1 MKSEKETTI
10 KAALDPGR
18 RAQKLEAFGRLL
30 DIMDELREKCPWDR
44 KQTFESL
51 SSLTVEETYE
61 LIDAIES
68 QEMNDIKEELGDLM
82 LHMVFYAK
90 LGDEKNAFDVA
101 DVLHG
106 VSDKLIRRHPHI
118 YGDTTVANEEDV
130 KRNWEKIKMAE
141 SNGKKSVLS
150 GVPNALPSIIKAQ
163 RMQEK
168 AAQVGFEWDE
178 TADVW
183 AKVQEELGEFKEVA
197 ERQEDPEKITEEFG
211 DLVFSLINY
220 ARHLS
225 IDSNRALDLTNRKF
239 KRRFEYIETHA
250 TKSLSDMTLA
260 EMDALWDEAKT
271 TE

>member
-1 MKSEKETTI
+1 MKSKIRRTSNSQMSTS
-10 KAALDPGR
+10 R
-18 RAQKLEAFGRLL
+18 RADKLDAFGRLL

-61 LIDAIES
+61 LVDAIET
-68 QEMNDIKEELGDLM
+68 QEMDDIKEELGDLM

-90 LGDEKNAFDVA
+90 LGDEKKAFDIA
-101 DVLHG
+101 DVLHS
-106 VSDKLIRRHPHI
+106 VSEKLIRRHPHI
-118 YGDTTVANEEDV
+118 YSDTEVNDEEDV

-168 AAQVGFEWDE
+168 AAQVGFEWDD

-183 AKVQEELGEFKEVA
+183 AKVIEELGEFKEVA
-197 ERQEDPEKITEEFG
+197 ERQEDHEKITEEFG
-211 DLVFSLINY
+211 DLIFSLVNY
-220 ARHLS
+220 ARHMN

-239 KRRFEYIETHA
+239 KRRFEFIEA
-250 TKSLSDMTLA
+250 NAVKSLTDMTLA